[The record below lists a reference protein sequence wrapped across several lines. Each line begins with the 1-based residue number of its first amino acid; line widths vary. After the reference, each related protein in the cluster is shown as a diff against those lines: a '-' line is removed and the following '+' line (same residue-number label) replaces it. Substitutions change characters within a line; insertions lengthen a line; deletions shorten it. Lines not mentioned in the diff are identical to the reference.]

1 MSNVDGKG
9 KHGGKAVVA
18 LDCEMVK
25 CIPDATWLEWTR
37 KQHRGRKDPEYASVA
52 ARCAIVDYH
61 GGILYDKF
69 IRPNQKVI
77 NYLTSISGVS
87 EAGMVGATPYDLAR
101 SEIADILGNKIVVGH
116 DLKQDFNSLQMFF
129 SPDDIRDT
137 STCELLRERADIPKD
152 RQKPALRD
160 LALPILRREVQT
172 EQPHRPSIDAEIALE
187 LYKVVEEEWERSLEV
202 DEGW

>member
-1 MSNVDGKG
+1 MGNVDGKG
-9 KHGGKAVVA
+9 KHGGKAVIA

-25 CIPDATWLEWTR
+25 CIPDTTWLEWTR
-37 KQHRGRKDPEYASVA
+37 KQHRGRKDPEAEYASVA
-52 ARCAIVDYH
+52 ARCAYR

-87 EAGMVGATPYDLAR
+87 KADMVGATPYDLAW

-116 DLKQDFNSLQMFF
+116 DLKQDFNSLQMIF

-137 STCELLRERADIPKD
+137 STCELLRERADIRK
-152 RQKPALRD
+152 
-160 LALPILRREVQT
+160 
-172 EQPHRPSIDAEIALE
+172 IDKSRLYEI
-187 LYKVVEEEWERSLEV
+187 
-202 DEGW
+202 